1 MKTYD
6 LKLTHEQ
13 VKTLQTILNGNIE
26 DTMILAEPEIADF
39 HCTRTMRHWLHRAE
53 VLDAL
58 NQLRKQIRDEII
70 DE

>member
-13 VKTLQTILNGNIE
+13 VRTLQTILNEDIE
-26 DTMILAEPEIADF
+26 DTMIAEPEIEDF
-39 HCTRTMRHWLHRAE
+39 HCTRTMRQWLHRAE

-58 NQLRKQIRDEII
+58 NQLRKQIRDEIN

>member
-1 MKTYD
+1 MKMYD

-13 VKTLQTILNGNIE
+13 VKTLQTILNEDIE
-26 DTMILAEPEIADF
+26 DTMIAEPEIEDF
-39 HCTRTMRHWLHRAE
+39 HCTRTMNHWLHRAE

-70 DE
+70 DA

>member
-13 VKTLQTILNGNIE
+13 LRTLQTILNQDIE
-26 DTMILAEPEIADF
+26 DTMIAEPEIEDF
-39 HCTRTMRHWLHRAE
+39 HCTRTMRYWLHRAE

-70 DE
+70 DA